1 MKGRQG
7 VRRHHALAGV
17 LAGVLA
23 VLLVAAPVAAGGT
36 TGRTVLEG
44 TPTSGETLL
53 VDVSVTSTA
62 PVVAYEYAIQNEC
75 TFPHRSGSSYQRD
88 DIVYW
93 TFEVDGVP
101 HTTMPVYLQSV
112 PAGSKCKVFLIRNNT
127 VVKGSTNSYT
137 VVG

>member
-1 MKGRQG
+1 VKILR
-7 VRRHHALAGV
+7 V
-17 LAGVLA
+17 LAIGALGALLA
-23 VLLVAAPVAAGGT
+23 ASPVSAGGT
-36 TGRTVLEG
+36 TGKTVLQG

-93 TFEVDGVP
+93 TFEVGGVP
-101 HTTMPVYLQSV
+101 HAIMPVYLQTV
-112 PAGSKCKVFLIRNNT
+112 PSGSSCKVFIARNNV
-127 VVKGSTNSYT
+127 VVKGSTTLYT
-137 VVG
+137 VQ